1 MTIEKIR
8 NNIAS
13 CIGKE
18 YLFKVNGSRN
28 QTEKFYGIIT
38 NIFHFICKYICHFPV
53 MEVELQYDPVCR
65 VIFCKSLIC
74 CAIKMLAQKL

>member
-38 NIFHFICKYICHFPV
+38 NVYKFIF
-53 MEVELQYDPVCR
+53 L
-65 VIFCKSLIC
+65 IFSSILVFNVLLIE
-74 CAIKMLAQKL
+74 I

>member
-38 NIFHFICKYICHFPV
+38 NVYKFIFFIECSNGIV
-53 MEVELQYDPVCR
+53 
-65 VIFCKSLIC
+65 KSFSYSDVLIGT
-74 CAIKMLAQKL
+74 LAFVSIS